1 MCVNILDLLFLRHS
15 SATWDER
22 IFRYYTNISKEDPHS
37 ITPSIIYSNATSTL
51 YGGDYL
57 TMS

>member
-1 MCVNILDLLFLRHS
+1 MFYFCCCNDWMDWNEMCVNILDLLFLRHS

-37 ITPSIIYSNATSTL
+37 F
-51 YGGDYL
+51 YGKL
-57 TMS
+57 